1 MFKPNFDNLN
11 PVRNMPIFNIS
22 EFSNGVKEYF
32 KIAFKSLTTRKMRS
46 WLTTVGIAIGVFL
59 IVSLLSLSQ
68 GLRGAVSQ
76 QLGKMGKDLIT
87 ILPGDASNIIASLTG
102 EKLSEDDIKTIK
114 KTDGVDAV
122 VPINHTSI
130 TARHRDEKKTV
141 MIYGNDW
148 RNAMDIYKNDMGWS
162 VNYGRWPIPGK
173 NEVVIGSIV
182 AGEMFPAIKTGSEL
196 VMKGRKF
203 EVVGI
208 LNSVGEKQDDSMIG
222 VDLNI
227 FKSLTGEREGAR
239 MAFVK
244 MKAGYLPDNVVNNLK
259 KELEDNRKRRIGE
272 RESDSSYTI
281 LTSEKIADI
290 VGNIMGVIQAVIIG
304 FASIA
309 IIVGGIGIMNTMYTS
324 VSERVKEIGILKAI
338 GAKKSTI
345 ILIFLIES
353 GIFGMLGGVGGTLL
367 GMAFAKTIETYFQ
380 FHPIFY
386 LKADVGIG
394 LILFSIAFSFL
405 IGCASGYFPARTAA
419 KLNPVDALR
428 YE

>member
-1 MFKPNFDNLN
+1 
-11 PVRNMPIFNIS
+11 MPIFNIS

-32 KIAFKSLTTRKMRS
+32 KIAFKNLVTRKVRS
-46 WLTTVGIAIGVFL
+46 WLTTVGIVIGVFL

-68 GLRGAVSQ
+68 GLKNAVLQ

-87 ILPGDASNIIASLTG
+87 ILPGDSSNIIASFAG
-102 EKLSEDDIKTIK
+102 EKLSEDDIKIIK
-114 KTDGVDAV
+114 KTEGVAVV

-130 TARHRDEKKTV
+130 TARYKNEKKTV

-162 VNYGRWPIPGK
+162 INYGRWPIPGK
-173 NEVVIGSIV
+173 NEAVIGSIV
-182 AGEMFPAIKTGSEL
+182 ANEMFSGIKIGSEL

-208 LNSVGEKQDDSMIG
+208 LNSVGEKQDDSMVG

-244 MKAGYLPDNVVNNLK
+244 IKDGYLADNVVDNLK
-259 KELEDNRKRRIGE
+259 KELEYNRKRRIGE
-272 RESDSSYTI
+272 GESDSSYTI
-281 LTSEKIADI
+281 LTAEKITDI
-290 VGNIMGVIQAVIIG
+290 VGNVMGVIQAVIIG

-309 IIVGGIGIMNTMYTS
+309 IIVGGVVIMNTMYTS
-324 VSERVKEIGILKAI
+324 VSERTKEIGIMKAI
-338 GAKKSTI
+338 GAKNKTI
-345 ILIFLIES
+345 VTIFLIES
-353 GIFGMLGGVGGTLL
+353 GIFGMLGGIGGTLL
-367 GMAFAKTIETYFQ
+367 GMLLAKGIEIYFQ
-380 FHPIFY
+380 IHPLFY
-386 LKADVGIG
+386 LKADVGPG
-394 LILFSIAFSFL
+394 LILFSLTFSFL
-405 IGCASGYFPARTAA
+405 IGCISGFFPARAAA
-419 KLNPVDALR
+419 KLKPVDALR